1 VDLQGI
7 WAVAWRSAVVFLL
20 STLFFQ
26 PFLSRFATAYVAFE
40 RWKGP
45 RTGLGYYLGIHGL
58 FLFVMLTW
66 MCVELFGR
74 ESRGG
79 PARMLRLG
87 LRHWDR
93 IPRLLTLYVRLV
105 RGGRGYDALAWA
117 VTGVVVLA
125 LAWLA
130 KSRQWFYIFLLLL
143 MLGTLL
149 LVLRRRMQPERRLV
163 WLLFGFGLALSLGV
177 ELIVLKGDIGRMNTV
192 FKFYL
197 QLWVFWAVGTAFALS
212 QIAERSRAW
221 TRRQRNLWWGVFGV
235 LIFLAAL
242 YPVMAGKAKVQD
254 RFDARAGPSLDGMAY
269 MQYSV
274 YGDNGQPIELKWDRD
289 AIYWLLENVEGT
301 PVIAEGNTEERGL
314 YRWGSRVSINTGMPT
329 ILGWSWHQRQQRS
342 AMPGQW
348 IDRRLRDIST
358 LYRDVDPSVAQ
369 EILKRY
375 DVRYIYLGEL
385 ERIYYPGPG
394 LDKFE
399 VMRAQGVLKLAYH
412 NEKVMIYQVVT
423 P

>member
-1 VDLQGI
+1 
-7 WAVAWRSAVVFLL
+7 
-20 STLFFQ
+20 
-26 PFLSRFATAYVAFE
+26 
-40 RWKGP
+40 
-45 RTGLGYYLGIHGL
+45 
-58 FLFVMLTW
+58 
-66 MCVELFGR
+66 
-74 ESRGG
+74 
-79 PARMLRLG
+79 
-87 LRHWDR
+87 
-93 IPRLLTLYVRLV
+93 
-105 RGGRGYDALAWA
+105 
-117 VTGVVVLA
+117 
-125 LAWLA
+125 
-130 KSRQWFYIFLLLL
+130 
-143 MLGTLL
+143 LGTLL
-149 LVLRRRMQPERRLV
+149 LVLRRRMPPERRLV

-212 QIAERSRAW
+212 QIAERSRTW
-221 TRRQRNLWWGVFGV
+221 TRRRRSAWWGVFGF
-235 LIFLAAL
+235 LLFLAAL
-242 YPVMAGKAKVQD
+242 YPALAGKAKIQD

-269 MQYSV
+269 MQYST
-274 YGDNGQPIELKWDRD
+274 YNDNGQLIELKWDRD
-289 AIYWLLENVEGT
+289 AILWLLENVQGT

-314 YRWGSRVSINTGMPT
+314 YRWGSRVSIYTGMPT

-348 IDRRLRDIST
+348 IDRRLRDIAT
-358 LYRDVDPSVAQ
+358 LYRDMDPSVAQ
-369 EILKRY
+369 EILKKY

-412 NEKVMIYQVVT
+412 NEKVMIYEVVN